1 MNTQSPTERKA
12 FAYKALVM
20 HMKTKQIL
28 TLLLAALMT
37 TGALASCGGDDTAA
51 VDTADTASATA
62 AETEN
67 PDPFAA
73 LDFGGEK
80 IHFYVNAN
88 DYYGSGSSNYLI
100 KHDED
105 TTGDIVNE
113 AVYKRNT
120 FVEEL
125 LNIEMVFED
134 CDYAYSEITE
144 PLTNTIAAGD
154 DIYDVVVHDLMPMAN
169 MSVSGYFMN
178 VVDGKYFDFTQD
190 YWYDDYMADLSFAS
204 TEKNYLLAGDFFLDI
219 IRSAHALYVNKELFL
234 EYYESTEELYDH
246 VNNMTW
252 TQEVFQSYIKDVY
265 QDVNG
270 DGKADDGDIYGYGYV
285 GKWGSA
291 FPWISSSNIQHL
303 AYESDGAP
311 YFAFNNERSVKLLER
326 LNDIFYDTSAHDY
339 VGVDTNTNAFMSGTV
354 LFGGYQRIASFEIFR
369 DMETEIGI
377 IPYPMFD
384 EAQGEYVT
392 STHDIT
398 TIGVIPITC
407 NKLDTVSAVLEVL
420 ARETYNTVMPAYYET
435 ALKVKYSR
443 DDQSSQMLDIIR
455 AGLGKS
461 FPLAYNSYCDY
472 FPMSATFASPLG
484 SHKTD
489 FVSFYEKGEKAAQA
503 KLDALWA
510 AFSSIEQ

>member
-1 MNTQSPTERKA
+1 MNFKSI
-12 FAYKALVM
+12 M
-20 HMKTKQIL
+20 

-37 TGALASCGGDDTAA
+37 AGTLASCGGDQAENTDTAA
-51 VDTADTASATA
+51 VNSETA
-62 AETEN
+62 AETTGE

-80 IHFYVNAN
+80 IRFYVNAN

-100 KHDED
+100 KHDEE

-125 LNIEMVFED
+125 LNVEMVFED
-134 CDYAYSEITE
+134 CDYIWSEITE
-144 PLTNTIAAGD
+144 PLANTISAGD
-154 DIYDVVVHDLMPMAN
+154 DAYDVVVHDLFPMAS
-169 MSVSGYFMN
+169 MSVGGYFMN
-178 VVDGKYFDFTQD
+178 VRDGKYFDFTQD
-190 YWYDDYMADLSFAS
+190 YWYDDYMSDLAFGSQQ
-204 TEKNYLLAGDFFLDI
+204 ENYLLAGDFFLDI
-219 IRSAHALYVNKELFL
+219 IRSAHAMYVNKDLFK
-234 EYYESTEELYDH
+234 ERYESADELYEH

-252 TQEVFQSYIKDVY
+252 TQEVFQSYIKDFY

-270 DGKADDGDIYGYGYV
+270 DGKPDDGDIYGYGYV
-285 GKWGSA
+285 GKWDSA

-303 AYESDGAP
+303 SYESDGAP
-311 YFAFNNERSVKLLER
+311 YFDFNNERSVKLLER

-354 LFGGYQRIASFEIFR
+354 LFGGYQRIASFEVFR
-369 DMETEIGI
+369 DMEYEIGI
-377 IPYPMFD
+377 LPYPMFD
-384 EAQGEYVT
+384 EAQGKYVT

-398 TIGVIPITC
+398 NIGIIPTTC
-407 NKLDTVSAVLEVL
+407 SKMDTVSAVLEVL

-443 DDQSSQMLDIIR
+443 DDQSSQMLDIVR
-455 AGLGKS
+455 AGLGKA
-461 FPLAYNSYCDY
+461 FPLAYNNYCNN
-472 FPMSATFASPLG
+472 FPMSETFASPLG
-484 SHKTD
+484 SNKKD
-489 FVSFYEKGEKAAQA
+489 FVSYYDKGLKAAQA
-503 KLDALWA
+503 KLDSLWD